1 MKPQVSRTGLAL
13 EVLVLGMHHT
23 GTSML
28 SNLTMELGLHGGTPG
43 VFLRHPTNPMKYW
56 EREDV
61 VELNQAQLDSRDPFV
76 PDWIGYD
83 FTAPPPDYDD
93 QVEAILAKLRAGSSQ
108 WVTKDPRLALFA
120 DRWIPRMLNPVC
132 LVIRRDPADI
142 VASLRRYRPTV
153 PLVKW
158 ARVVTQYYMRIE
170 EACRN
175 VPHIAVSHER
185 LTSEPIA
192 TMVDVASQLSRL
204 GGIDLRVDADRIET
218 LAVRGPIL
226 ETTTRLPIPRGVI
239 AAAANASSWI
249 RRRNETYA
257 TIVTTDDPGYL
268 RGAVTLAKSIQ
279 RLDDER
285 DAVALVVDVSSR
297 TRRVLQAAGWR
308 LVEVGNRPIADPWFS
323 ERCSRDFT
331 DDQIHRWGAMANK
344 LHLWTLP
351 YERVV
356 YLDADAMLVDI
367 PDTASVAELGAEHG
381 KHHAHFNAGVLILR
395 PDVGTFERLKT
406 SYLADDPPDI
416 FGNGIDCTEQA
427 LLNQHFGD
435 VYTPFRVQ
443 RPDSLYEPHA
453 FAVHWITRICPKPWE
468 VEVPEDVDAGCDVEL
483 YEAWW
488 DLSGNDRSVRPGRRL
503 QQRRTRRRSRRP
515 LEYDNPKMWALL
527 DMARTASTLVC
538 VAVIGLAIGAVLHRT
553 CIARPADVTGGMSVI
568 QAKRMGFKTIGTQER
583 NDSSSDDESSDEELA
598 SARVPARKNKTS
610 SDHQRSGQVE

>member
-1 MKPQVSRTGLAL
+1 MRSQPSRAGVAL

-28 SNLTMELGLHGGTPG
+28 SNLTMELGLHGGSPD

-61 VELNQAQLDSRDPFV
+61 VELNQAQLESRDPSI

-83 FTAPPPDYDD
+83 FAAPPAEYDD
-93 QVEAILAKLRAGSSQ
+93 QVDAILAKLRAGSSQ

-142 VASLRRYRPTV
+142 VASLRRYRPSV

-158 ARVVTQYYMRIE
+158 ARVVTRYYTRIE
-170 EACRN
+170 EACRD
-175 VPHIAVSHER
+175 VPRIVVSHEK
-185 LTSEPIA
+185 LTIEPTA
-192 TMVDVASQLSRL
+192 AMVDVASQLSRF
-204 GGIDLRVDADRIET
+204 GGVDLHADADRIEALT
-218 LAVRGPIL
+218 FRGPIL
-226 ETTTRLPIPRGVI
+226 ETTTRRLPTPRGVI
-239 AAAANASSWI
+239 AAAENASSWS

-257 TIVTTDDPGYL
+257 TIVTSDDPGYL
-268 RGAVTLAKSIQ
+268 RGAVTLAKSVR

-297 TRRVLQAAGWR
+297 TRRVLQAAGWT
-308 LVEVGNRPIADPWFS
+308 LVDVSDRPIADPWFS
-323 ERCSRDFT
+323 ERCSRGFT
-331 DDQIHRWGAMANK
+331 EDQVHRWGAMANK

-367 PDTASVAELGAEHG
+367 PDTAAVAELGAEHG
-381 KHHAHFNAGVLILR
+381 KHHAHFNAGVLIVR
-395 PDVGTFERLKT
+395 PDVGTFERLRT
-406 SYLADDPPDI
+406 SYLTDDPPDM

-427 LLNQHFGD
+427 LLNQHFGHL
-435 VYTPFRVQ
+435 YTPFRVQ
-443 RPDSLYEPHA
+443 RPDSPHEPHA

-468 VEVPEDVDAGCDVEL
+468 VEAPEDVDPECNVEL

-488 DLSGNDRSVRPGRRL
+488 DVSGNDRPPPGRRL
-503 QQRRTRRRSRRP
+503 QERRRSRRP
-515 LEYDNPKMWALL
+515 VEYDNPKVRALFETWY
-527 DMARTASTLVC
+527 MVRTASTLVC
-538 VAVIGLAIGAVLHRT
+538 VAFIGLAIGALLHKT
-553 CIARPADVTGGMSVI
+553 CIARPDAVTGGMSVI
-568 QAKRMGFKTIGTQER
+568 QAKRMGFKTIRTQER
-583 NDSSSDDESSDEELA
+583 CDDDSEDESSDEELA
-598 SARVPARKNKTS
+598 STRVPTRKNKTS
-610 SDHQRSGQVE
+610 NEHQRSVGVE